1 MKWAFH
7 EYDRIFNGLMCL
19 ILFKPSNIGPHNLCT
34 FLIRQPVPP
43 ADLADAQQYIRRYVE
58 MCMELWGANWATPK
72 NHWLLHIL
80 QDCENHGCHL
90 ERLSA
95 YKFENRYSCFK
106 RYLRQGNKPLEQI
119 RLAKCLKFNIYD

>member
-1 MKWAFH
+1 MFLTFKKSCNNGAHIILKF
-7 EYDRIFNGLMCL
+7 FNL
-19 ILFKPSNIGPHNLCT
+19 
-34 FLIRQPVPP
+34 QPVPP
-43 ADLADAQQYIRRYVE
+43 ADLADAQKYIRKYIE
-58 MCMELWGANWATPK
+58 MCMEIWGANWATPK

-80 QDCENHGCHL
+80 QDCQNHGCHL

-119 RLAKCLKFNIYD
+119 RLAK